1 MTDLPVI
8 KEPTNGIPKGR
19 VRTVERVD
27 TPIDRSEVRRY
38 LGYPSRAAPKRN
50 IEDTLD
56 HWIVE
61 GAKHAL
67 PRATYG
73 IFAVVETAK
82 RWIRIETS
90 EGVVEFAGAIGEFI
104 GPVDLLA
111 VFIATAG
118 PAVEKVASDLLKKGD
133 YLGGMIVN
141 AVGSERAEAAEA
153 AVIDELRAL
162 AAATNRAMTLPY
174 SPGYCGMAITEQRK
188 LFTALNGAQV
198 GVSLTPDCLMK
209 PIKSVSGL
217 IGLGEAAITREGSPC
232 DHCTVH
238 NCNMRR

>member
-1 MTDLPVI
+1 MTDLPVMDV
-8 KEPTNGIPKGR
+8 PSSPSR
-19 VRTVERVD
+19 MVERVD
-27 TPIDRSEVRRY
+27 TPVDRNEVRRY
-38 LGYPSRAAPKRN
+38 LGYPSRATPKRN

-56 HWIVE
+56 HWIGE
-61 GAKHAL
+61 GGKQAA

-73 IFAVVETAK
+73 IFSVVETSK
-82 RWIRIETS
+82 RWIRIDTS

-118 PAVEKVASDLLKKGD
+118 SAIEKFASDLLKKGD

-153 AVIDELRAL
+153 VVIDELRSL

-188 LFTALNGAQV
+188 LFRALDASKV
-198 GVSLTPDCLMK
+198 GVSLTPDCLMN

-217 IGLGEAAITREGSPC
+217 IGLGKAAVTRDGSPC